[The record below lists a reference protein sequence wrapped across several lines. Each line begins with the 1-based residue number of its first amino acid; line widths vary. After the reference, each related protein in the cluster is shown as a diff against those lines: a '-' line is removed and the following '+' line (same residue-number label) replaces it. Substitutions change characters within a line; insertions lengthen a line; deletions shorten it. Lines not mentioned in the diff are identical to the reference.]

1 MNAIR
6 MTSSVPAV
14 AEALTGSD
22 RPPIG
27 PAYAVP
33 GSERIRL
40 VSAQG
45 QPYDLMIAAPVGPPA
60 DAAGYPVLYLLDGN
74 AVFGTAAEIV
84 AMRSRKPESTGIVP
98 AVVVAI
104 GYPGDQ
110 PFDLER
116 RAADYTP
123 PVTATELP
131 PRPDGSRWGTVGGAD
146 GFLGFLLDVVRPLI
160 AGKFSV
166 DPQRQALFGHS
177 FGGLFALHAL
187 FTRPDAFSHIIAASP
202 SIWWHRYVADDYV
215 AAFAERVRT
224 TGVDAKVLVTIG
236 ELEQRLTVAEA
247 SAAESATRAAWKRRN
262 RMVDNA
268 RELSDW
274 LAALP
279 GRGPEVCFAMFAG
292 EDHGSVVPA
301 ALSRA
306 VGFAL
311 ARRP

>member
-1 MNAIR
+1 MNAIGQ
-6 MTSSVPAV
+6 TSSVRAV
-14 AEALTGSD
+14 PEEND
-22 RPPIG
+22 RPPVG
-27 PAYAVP
+27 PGYVVP
-33 GSERIRL
+33 GSERIRI

-45 QPYDLMIAAPVGPPA
+45 RPYDLMIAAPVAPPA
-60 DAAGYPVLYLLDGN
+60 DSAGYPVLYLLDGN

-110 PFDLER
+110 PFDIDR
-116 RAADYTP
+116 RAVDYTP
-123 PVTATELP
+123 PVSTAELP
-131 PRPDGSRWGTVGGAD
+131 SRPDGSRWGTVGGANT
-146 GFLGFLLDVVRPLI
+146 FLGFLLDVVRPLI
-160 AGKFSV
+160 ARKFPV

-187 FTRPDAFSHIIAASP
+187 FTRPDAFSHTIAASP

-215 AAFAERVRT
+215 AAFAEWVRT

-247 SAAESATRAAWKRRN
+247 SAAETATRAAWKQRN

-268 RELSDW
+268 RELSEW